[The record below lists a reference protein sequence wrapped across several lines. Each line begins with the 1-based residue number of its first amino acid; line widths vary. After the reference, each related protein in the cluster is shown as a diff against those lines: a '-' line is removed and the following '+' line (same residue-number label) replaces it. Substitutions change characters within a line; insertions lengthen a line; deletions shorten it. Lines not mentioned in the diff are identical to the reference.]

1 METPANPKVI
11 KLRCKLPIRMDQE
24 EIRANCQALG
34 LTYVR
39 HTADVH
45 WIVVEVA
52 EDMDAAK
59 RKTVTETMLQQTLA
73 TLITLEY

>member
-1 METPANPKVI
+1 MNPKVI
-11 KLRCKLPIRMDQE
+11 KLRSKLPIRMDQA
-24 EIRANCQALG
+24 EITANCQALG

-39 HTADVH
+39 HTAADH

-59 RKTVTETMLQQTLA
+59 RQQVATAMNQQMLQ